1 MDMVK
6 LRMQNTKP
14 SPSLTAF
21 SLFADIWKSG
31 GLRELYKGIYPT
43 AAGYLPAWMIYFTV
57 YDSSKRYFSDHYCKI
72 QLIQQNM
79 ETYTAM

>member
-14 SPSLTAF
+14 SPSLTAY
-21 SLFADIWKSG
+21 SLLADIWKAG
-31 GLRELYKGIYPT
+31 GIRELYKGIYPT

-57 YDSSKRYFSDHYCKI
+57 YDSSKRYFNDDYC
-72 QLIQQNM
+72 LIKLTKRIM
-79 ETYTAM
+79 AMSMDT